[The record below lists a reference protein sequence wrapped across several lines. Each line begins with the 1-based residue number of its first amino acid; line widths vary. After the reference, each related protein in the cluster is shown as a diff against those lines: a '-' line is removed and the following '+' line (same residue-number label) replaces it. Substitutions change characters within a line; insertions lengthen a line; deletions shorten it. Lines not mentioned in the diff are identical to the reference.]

1 MFVLIPET
9 INPVVPKPTVEST
22 VKTLAPADTFVID
35 LVIPGIVK
43 VPSIKS
49 LSLNPTNKPNLKYN
63 LFFLVKGETSET
75 DAAIGALVAESDDLI
90 IVWPNNFNGFPFI
103 ASTKT
108 ISLLIYSAD
117 DGFIKYSSKST
128 TFGVSLYNTLNKI
141 LKDSSVPLDW

>member
-90 IVWPNNFNGFPFI
+90 IV
-103 ASTKT
+103 
-108 ISLLIYSAD
+108 
-117 DGFIKYSSKST
+117 
-128 TFGVSLYNTLNKI
+128 
-141 LKDSSVPLDW
+141 